1 VAKRKVYLL
10 KKLLH
15 CMLNTKEN
23 MVLFYLLAPAE
34 VHLHLMHHLDV
45 HNVGQQT
52 FKKSTECMYS
62 TTRIESGELEI
73 KWLVPFWNI
82 PLNMELLRVKRRPAQ
97 SGFTMWRKNKF
108 IRSKKTD

>member
-1 VAKRKVYLL
+1 
-10 KKLLH
+10 
-15 CMLNTKEN
+15 MLNTKEN

-62 TTRIESGELEI
+62 TTRIEPGELEEKVVSSVLEHTTQHGAI
-73 KWLVPFWNI
+73 EGKT
-82 PLNMELLRVKRRPAQ
+82 Q
-97 SGFTMWRKNKF
+97 T
-108 IRSKKTD
+108 RSVRFYNVEKKQVHKK